1 MGSETRFLWKFS
13 GQCYMF
19 FAFFYG
25 VLDRIVFT
33 LAWFES
39 SLHSAQAGEQSCPR
53 PLKLLTS
60 QAVEGMLIR
69 TGVYGHL
76 RGE

>member
-1 MGSETRFLWKFS
+1 MEQDFYGNFQVKVIW
-13 GQCYMF
+13 F

-25 VLDRIVFT
+25 VLDRIVFI

-39 SLHSAQAGEQSCPR
+39 SLHFAQAGEQSCPR
-53 PLKLLTS
+53 PLKLMTS
-60 QAVEGMLIR
+60 QAVQGMFIR

>member
-25 VLDRIVFT
+25 VLDRIVFI

-39 SLHSAQAGEQSCPR
+39 SLHSAQVGEQSCP
-53 PLKLLTS
+53 
-60 QAVEGMLIR
+60 
-69 TGVYGHL
+69 
-76 RGE
+76 